1 MARRSTK
8 NRPVTYHPPFRNSGY
23 FVLDSLGMVVCQFMP
38 TEFIRVNGET
48 HETAKWVVDA
58 LNSHAAKGA
67 GGIVEAA
74 RHSPGDPQTDGRAE
88 K

>member
-1 MARRSTK
+1 MAKRNTK
-8 NRPVTYHPPFRNSGY
+8 SKPVTYHPPFRNSGN

-58 LNSHAAKGA
+58 LNSHATKILNAKG
-67 GGIVEAA
+67 
-74 RHSPGDPQTDGRAE
+74 DKQ
-88 K
+88 

>member
-8 NRPVTYHPPFRNSGY
+8 NKPVTYRPPFRNSGN
-23 FVLDSLGMVVCQFMP
+23 FVLDSLGMVLCQFMP
-38 TEFIRVNGET
+38 TEFIRVNKET

-58 LNSHAAKGA
+58 LNAHASSDRR
-67 GGIVEAA
+67 E
-74 RHSPGDPQTDGRAE
+74 E

>member
-1 MARRSTK
+1 MTMAKRNTK
-8 NRPVTYHPPFRNSGY
+8 SKPVTYHPPFRNSGY

-67 GGIVEAA
+67 GKWATN
-74 RHSPGDPQTDGRAE
+74 ST
-88 K
+88 

>member
-1 MARRSTK
+1 MTVAKRNTK
-8 NRPVTYHPPFRNSGY
+8 SKPVTYHPPFRNSGY

-58 LNSHAAKGA
+58 LNSHATKGA
-67 GGIVEAA
+67 G
-74 RHSPGDPQTDGRAE
+74 